1 MQVDVLIAGAGPTG
15 LVLALWLNRLGV
27 SVRIVDQS
35 DGPGETSR
43 AIVVHARTLE
53 FYRQVG
59 LADQAVEHGI
69 RVQALH
75 LHAANRSTAR
85 LELDDIGKQ
94 LSPYPFMLGLP
105 QDEHE
110 RLLIEALRAAGVEVE
125 RQTHLVGF
133 DDTGDVVHAS
143 LRKQGSTEVCEA
155 RYLCGCDGANS
166 TTRHWIGAGF
176 PGGTYDQIFFVAD
189 VRTTN
194 PPAHGELNAYLG
206 QTGFCL
212 VLPVR
217 QSGTLRLIGIVP
229 PDQQAK
235 PEITFADVA
244 DQVAQTTQLHVTEVN
259 WFSTYHVH
267 HRVADRFRKGRVF
280 LLGDAGHIHS
290 PAGGQ
295 GLNTGVGDAVNL
307 SWKLADVLNQR
318 AKPALLDT
326 YEPERMVFA
335 RQLVA
340 TTDRA
345 FRVIAGRT
353 VWAALARQGFF
364 LGIAPTLMRFRA
376 IRRALF
382 RLVSQ
387 IEIDYRSSP
396 LSSGKAGKIQGGDRI
411 PWVATDRADNFDPL
425 KTLAWQIHVYGAAND
440 ALQEAAAALPIPLYQ
455 FPWSQSAEAAGLLQ
469 NGMYLVRPDG
479 YVALAD
485 PNQDAR
491 LLQSFVSRW
500 NQVL

>member
-1 MQVDVLIAGAGPTG
+1 
-15 LVLALWLNRLGV
+15 
-27 SVRIVDQS
+27 
-35 DGPGETSR
+35 
-43 AIVVHARTLE
+43 
-53 FYRQVG
+53 
-59 LADQAVEHGI
+59 
-69 RVQALH
+69 
-75 LHAANRSTAR
+75 
-85 LELDDIGKQ
+85 
-94 LSPYPFMLGLP
+94 
-105 QDEHE
+105 
-110 RLLIEALRAAGVEVE
+110 
-125 RQTHLVGF
+125 
-133 DDTGDVVHAS
+133 
-143 LRKQGSTEVCEA
+143 
-155 RYLCGCDGANS
+155 
-166 TTRHWIGAGF
+166 
-176 PGGTYDQIFFVAD
+176 
-189 VRTTN
+189 
-194 PPAHGELNAYLG
+194 
-206 QTGFCL
+206 
-212 VLPVR
+212 VR

-229 PDQQAK
+229 LDQQAK

-244 DQVAQTTQLHVTEVN
+244 DQVAQTTQLHVAEVN

-307 SWKLADVLNQR
+307 SWKLAEVLNHR
-318 AKPALLDT
+318 ANPAILDT
-326 YEPERMVFA
+326 YEPERMAFA

-353 VWAALARQGFF
+353 AWAALARQGFF

-396 LSSGKAGKIQGGDRI
+396 LSSGKAGKIQGGDRL
-411 PWVATDRADNFDPL
+411 PWVATDMADNFDHL
-425 KTLAWQIHVYGAAND
+425 KTLAWQIHVYGTASPE
-440 ALQEAAAALPIPLYQ
+440 LQEAAAALRIPLHQ
-455 FPWSQSAEAAGLLQ
+455 FPWSRPAEAAGLSQ
-469 NGMYLVRPDG
+469 NGAYLVRPDG

-491 LLQSFVSRW
+491 SLHAFVSRW